1 MGATR
6 MTDTTT
12 ISETAI
18 QELQPQPTI
27 AVRIQQPMAELDLAK
42 AFDRYLPESFQRAQ
56 ALGAQMAGAPFG
68 RYHRFGPDV
77 VDVEIGIPVV
87 AIPDGLEPLAAV
99 PVGEFGASELPGG
112 PVARTIHR
120 GSFDGLPAAYDA
132 LHSWIHEQPD
142 VDDGDGP
149 WESYVDDPST
159 VSDPSQLRTEITWP
173 LRRT

>member
-1 MGATR
+1 
-6 MTDTTT
+6 MTETTT

-18 QELQPQPTI
+18 LELQPQPTI
-27 AVRIQQPMAELDLAK
+27 AARLQQPMAQLDLAK
-42 AFDRYLPESFQRAQ
+42 AFDRYLPGSFQRAQ
-56 ALGAQMAGAPFG
+56 ELGAQLAGAPFG

-87 AIPDGLEPLAAV
+87 SIPEGLAPLDSV
-99 PVGEFGASELPGG
+99 PAGEFGASELPGG
-112 PVARTIHR
+112 LVARTIHR
-120 GSFDGLPAAYDA
+120 GSFDGLSAAYDA
-132 LHSWIHEQPD
+132 LHSWIHAQPG

-159 VSDPSQLRTEITWP
+159 LADPSQLRTEITWP